1 MFTLIPTKE
10 PNTVNKREPI
20 SRVGNA
26 TLPDFVNRHF
36 QRSDAEYNHRQ
47 LYRIVKEGILRKAL
61 PAGSRLPTS
70 RELAQTLGI
79 ARNTIVQVYEQLALE
94 GLVQAGV
101 GRGTYVAEVAPAFVS
116 QPPLPRRRGTPLS
129 RRGSAIVGGARASH
143 LQWGAFAPGVPE
155 LRQFPAAL
163 WSRLHA
169 QAWRDHNPLQLSYA
183 TGAGHPALREAIAE
197 HLQGTRGVACSAD
210 QILVTSGAQQALH
223 LISQLLADPGD
234 TVWLEDPGYWGAR
247 SVFRMAG
254 LQLQPIAL
262 DGEGLAP
269 TPQQLKTPPR
279 LMFISP
285 SHQYPSGVLMGH
297 GRRRQLLDYAVAQ
310 RVWIVED
317 DYDSEFRFTS
327 RPLPALQG
335 LDEHGRVIYLG
346 TFSKTMF
353 PSLRLAYLVL
363 PSDLADSFARALSE
377 LFREGQI
384 MQQIV
389 LAQFMRL
396 GHYVNHIR
404 RMRQVYGERR
414 RVLIDEI
421 GQRLGTAV
429 TVQGG
434 DAGLHLV
441 LGLPPGSD
449 DDAIARQARKLGVL
463 TRPLS
468 LYSLR
473 PDPARGLVLGYGAV
487 TEQEIRHSFGLLAEV
502 IAPHLP

>member
-1 MFTLIPTKE
+1 MANGI
-10 PNTVNKREPI
+10 EPI
-20 SRVGNA
+20 SRAAHA
-26 TLPDFVNRHF
+26 TLPDFVIRHF

-47 LYRIVKEGILRKAL
+47 LYRILKDGILRAAL
-61 PAGSRLPTS
+61 PAGSKLPPS
-70 RELAQTLGI
+70 REMAQTLGI
-79 ARNTIVQVYEQLALE
+79 ARNTVVQVYEQLALE

-101 GRGTYVAEVAPAFVS
+101 GRGTYVAEVAPAFED
-116 QPPLPRRRGTPLS
+116 QPPPTPVQRRGTPLS
-129 RRGSAIVGGARASH
+129 RRGRAIVGGARASP

-155 LRQFPAAL
+155 LRMFPGAV

-169 QAWRDHNPLQLSYA
+169 QAWRELAAPRLSYA

-197 HLQGTRGVACSAD
+197 HLQGTRGVACSAE
-210 QILVTSGAQQALH
+210 QILITSGAQQALH
-223 LISQLLADPGD
+223 LIAQLLADPGD

-269 TPQQLKTPPR
+269 TPQQLQVPPR
-279 LMFISP
+279 LMFVSP
-285 SHQYPSGVLMGH
+285 SHQYPTGVLMGH
-297 GRRRQLLDYAVAQ
+297 GRRRQLLDYAASH

-317 DYDSEFRFTS
+317 DYDSEFRFAS

-335 LDEHGRVIYLG
+335 LDERGRVIYLG

-363 PSDLADSFARALSE
+363 PRDLTESFARALNE
-377 LFREGQI
+377 LFREGQT
-384 MQQIV
+384 MQQMV
-389 LAQFMRL
+389 LAQFMRQ

-404 RMRQVYGERR
+404 RMRLVYGERR

-421 GQRLGTAV
+421 TQRLGGAV
-429 TVQGG
+429 SVLGG

-441 LGLPPGSD
+441 LGLPPGTD
-449 DDAIARQARKLGVL
+449 DETIARQAIKQGVL

-473 PDPARGLVLGYGAV
+473 PDSAPGLVLGYGAV
-487 TEQEIRHSFGLLAEV
+487 TEEEIRHSFGLLSRV
-502 IAPHLP
+502 IEAGL

>member
-1 MFTLIPTKE
+1 M
-10 PNTVNKREPI
+10 EPI
-20 SRVGNA
+20 QHSTHTRAALPRAAHA
-26 TLPDFVNRHF
+26 TLPDFVIRHF

-47 LYRIVKEGILRKAL
+47 LYRILKDGILRAAL
-61 PAGSRLPTS
+61 PAGSKLPPS
-70 RELAQTLGI
+70 REMAQTLGI

-101 GRGTYVAEVAPAFVS
+101 GRGTYVAEVAPAFAD
-116 QPPLPRRRGTPLS
+116 QPPPPAVQRRGTPLS
-129 RRGSAIVGGARASH
+129 RRGRAIVGGARASP

-155 LRQFPAAL
+155 LRLFPGAV

-169 QAWRDHNPLQLSYA
+169 QAWREAPPQRLSYA
-183 TGAGHPALREAIAE
+183 TGAGDPVLREAIAE
-197 HLQGTRGVACSAD
+197 HLQGTRGVVCSAE
-210 QILVTSGAQQALH
+210 QILITSGAQQAMH
-223 LISQLLADPGD
+223 LIAYLLADPGD

-247 SVFRMAG
+247 SVFRAAG

-262 DGEGLAP
+262 DAEGLAP
-269 TPQQLKTPPR
+269 TPQQLQAPPR
-279 LMFISP
+279 LMFVSP

-297 GRRRQLLDYAVAQ
+297 GRRRQLLDYAAAQ

-317 DYDSEFRFTS
+317 DYDSEFRFAS

-363 PSDLADSFARALSE
+363 PRDLIDSFSRAQSE
-377 LFREGQI
+377 LFREGQT
-384 MQQIV
+384 MQQAV
-389 LAQFMRL
+389 LAQFMRQ

-404 RMRQVYGERR
+404 RMRLVYGERR

-421 GQRLGTAV
+421 TRRLGSAV
-429 TVQGG
+429 SVLGG

-441 LGLPPGSD
+441 LGLPPGTED
-449 DDAIARQARKLGVL
+449 EAIARQALRLGVL
-463 TRPLS
+463 TRPLA

-473 PDPARGLVLGYGAV
+473 PDPAPGLVLGYGAV
-487 TEQEIRHSFGLLAEV
+487 TEEEIRHSFGLLAQV
-502 IAPHLP
+502 IEPHLA